1 MKDRVCDMEVTE
13 KNDASEYEGKVYH
26 FCCASC
32 KMAFE
37 QNPKQFIKE

>member
-1 MKDRVCDMEVTE
+1 MKDPVCDMEVTE
-13 KNDASEYEGKVYH
+13 NNDASEYEGKVYH

>member
-1 MKDRVCDMEVTE
+1 MKDPVCDMEVTE

-37 QNPKQFIKE
+37 QHPKQFIKE

>member
-1 MKDRVCDMEVTE
+1 MKDPVCDMEVTE

-37 QNPKQFIKE
+37 QNPIQFIKE

>member
-1 MKDRVCDMEVTE
+1 MKDPVCDMEVSE
-13 KNDASEYEGKVYH
+13 KNDAAEFEGKTYH
-26 FCCASC
+26 FCCATC

>member
-1 MKDRVCDMEVTE
+1 MKDPVCDMDVTE